1 MSLLVVGSVALDS
14 VETPFG
20 KRENVL
26 GGSAT
31 YFAAA
36 SSLLTRVSVV
46 GVVGDDFPLDE
57 LEFLRKRGVVLD
69 GLEKVPGKT
78 FRWKGKYGFDLNAAQ
93 TLETQL
99 NVFEHFQPKLDAAA
113 RRAERIFL
121 GNIDPELQM
130 RVLDQ
135 AERPRLVCAD
145 TMNYW
150 ISSKRA
156 QLLKLLPR
164 VDVLMVNDS
173 EVRQLAGEPNVMKAA
188 RAAQRMGAKVVVVKR
203 GEYGA
208 LLVEGDGSAGARAE
222 PEGRSIGGEG
232 DGSAGPRVEPEGR
245 SIGGERSF
253 FSPAFPLADVVDPTG
268 AGDSFAGGFLGLL
281 DRLDASDGSSLRQ
294 ATVMGSTIASF
305 TVEQFSLDRLR
316 ALDLPQIR
324 RRFDAFRTLVH
335 FDALPE
341 HVA

>member
-222 PEGRSIGGEG
+222 PEGRSIGGE
-232 DGSAGPRVEPEGR
+232 
-245 SIGGERSF
+245 RSF

-281 DRLDASDGSSLRQ
+281 DRLDATDGSALRQ

>member
-20 KRENVL
+20 RSDDVL
-26 GGSAT
+26 GGSGT

-36 SSLLTRVSVV
+36 ASLLTKVSVV
-46 GVVGDDFPLDE
+46 GVIGDDFPLAD
-57 LEFLRKRGVVLD
+57 LDFLRRRGVDLD

-78 FRWKGKYGFDLNAAQ
+78 FRWRGRYGFDLNTAE

-99 NVFEHFQPKLDAAA
+99 NVFEHFSPRLGPQA

-121 GNIDPELQM
+121 GNIDPELQI

-150 ISSKRA
+150 INSRRPE
-156 QLLKLLPR
+156 LLKLLPR

-173 EVRQLAGEPNVMKAA
+173 EVRQLAGESNVMKAA
-188 RAAQRMGAKVVVVKR
+188 HAAQRMGAKSVVIKR

-208 LLVEGDGSAGARAE
+208 MLVTAE
-222 PEGRSIGGEG
+222 HR
-232 DGSAGPRVEPEGR
+232 
-245 SIGGERSF
+245 F
-253 FSPAFPLADVVDPTG
+253 FAPAFPLTDVVDPTG

-281 DRLDASDGSSLRQ
+281 DRLESGEPTALRQ

-305 TVEQFSLDRLR
+305 TVERFSLDRLR
-316 ALDLPQIR
+316 DLDLGDVR
-324 RRFDAFRTLVH
+324 RRYDAFRHLVH
-335 FDALPE
+335 FDALPDQ
-341 HVA
+341 VG

>member
-1 MSLLVVGSVALDS
+1 
-14 VETPFG
+14 
-20 KRENVL
+20 
-26 GGSAT
+26 
-31 YFAAA
+31 
-36 SSLLTRVSVV
+36 
-46 GVVGDDFPLDE
+46 
-57 LEFLRKRGVVLD
+57 
-69 GLEKVPGKT
+69 
-78 FRWKGKYGFDLNAAQ
+78 
-93 TLETQL
+93 
-99 NVFEHFQPKLDAAA
+99 
-113 RRAERIFL
+113 
-121 GNIDPELQM
+121 M

-208 LLVEGDGSAGARAE
+208 LLVEAEDDGFAGARA
-222 PEGRSIGGEG
+222 
-232 DGSAGPRVEPEGR
+232 EPEGR

-324 RRFDAFRTLVH
+324 RRFDAFRTLVQ

>member
-20 KRENVL
+20 ARENVL

-36 SSLLTRVSVV
+36 ASLLTRVSVV
-46 GVVGDDFPLDE
+46 GVIGEDCPHGD
-57 LEFLRKRGVVLD
+57 LEFLRKRGVSLD
-69 GLEKVPGKT
+69 GLEKVRGKT
-78 FRWKGKYGFDLNAAQ
+78 FRWKGRYGFDLNAAE

-99 NVFEHFQPKLDAAA
+99 NVFEHFSPRLGAEA

-121 GNIDPELQM
+121 GNIDPVLQM
-130 RVLDQ
+130 RVLEQ

-156 QLLKLLPR
+156 ELLKLLPR

-173 EVRQLAGEPNVMKAA
+173 EVRQLAGDSNVIKAS
-188 RAAQRMGAKVVVVKR
+188 RAAQRMGAKAVVVKR

-208 LLVEGDGSAGARAE
+208 LLVT
-222 PEGRSIGGEG
+222 GEH
-232 DGSAGPRVEPEGR
+232 
-245 SIGGERSF
+245 SF
-253 FSPAFPLADVVDPTG
+253 YSPAFPLADVVDPTG

-281 DRLDASDGSSLRQ
+281 DRLDASDPSALRQ

-316 ALDLPQIR
+316 ELDLAQIR
-324 RRFDAFRTLVH
+324 RRFDAFRALVN
-335 FDALPE
+335 FDALPD
-341 HVA
+341 HVG

>member
-20 KRENVL
+20 KRDDVL

-36 SSLLTRVSVV
+36 ASLLTKVSVV
-46 GVVGDDFPLDE
+46 GVVGEDFPLAD
-57 LEFLRKRGVVLD
+57 LDFLRQRGVELD
-69 GLEKVPGKT
+69 GLSSVRGKT
-78 FRWKGKYGFDLNAAQ
+78 FRWRGRYGFDLNAPE
-93 TLETQL
+93 TLDTQL
-99 NVFEHFQPKLDAAA
+99 NVFEHFSPRLGPSA
-113 RRAERIFL
+113 RKAERIFL

-150 ISSKRA
+150 ISSRRA
-156 QLLKLLPR
+156 QLLELLPR
-164 VDVLMVNDS
+164 VDVLMVNDG
-173 EVRQLAGEPNVMKAA
+173 EVRQLAGESNVVKAA
-188 RAAQRMGAKVVVVKR
+188 HAAQRLGAKAVVVKR

-208 LLVEGDGSAGARAE
+208 LLVT
-222 PEGRSIGGEG
+222 GEH
-232 DGSAGPRVEPEGR
+232 
-245 SIGGERSF
+245 SF
-253 FSPAFPLADVVDPTG
+253 FAPAFPLADVRDPTG
-268 AGDSFAGGFLGLL
+268 AGDTFAGGFLGLL
-281 DRLDASDGSSLRQ
+281 DRLDAGDAVALRQ
-294 ATVMGSTIASF
+294 ATVMGCTIASF

-316 ALDLPQIR
+316 ELDLTQVR
-324 RRFDAFRTLVH
+324 QRFAAFRQLVH
-335 FDALPE
+335 FDELPD

>member
-69 GLEKVPGKT
+69 GLEKVAGKT

-188 RAAQRMGAKVVVVKR
+188 RAAQRLGAKVVVVKR

-208 LLVEGDGSAGARAE
+208 LLVEAE
-222 PEGRSIGGEG
+222 S
-232 DGSAGPRVEPEGR
+232 
-245 SIGGERSF
+245 SF

-268 AGDSFAGGFLGLL
+268 AGDTFAGGFLGLL
-281 DRLDASDGSSLRQ
+281 DRLDATDGSALRQ

-305 TVEQFSLDRLR
+305 TVEEFSLDRLR
-316 ALDLPQIR
+316 ALDLSQIR
-324 RRFDAFRTLVH
+324 RRFEAFRTLVH

>member
-20 KRENVL
+20 RRDDVL
-26 GGSAT
+26 GGSGT

-36 SSLLTRVSVV
+36 ASLFTKVSVI
-46 GVVGDDFPLDE
+46 GVVGDDFPLEE
-57 LEFLRKRGVVLD
+57 LDFLRRRGVELD
-69 GLEKVPGKT
+69 GLQKAPGKT
-78 FRWKGKYGFDLNAAQ
+78 FRWRGRYGFDLNTAE

-99 NVFEHFQPKLDAAA
+99 NVFEHFSPSLGPQA

-121 GNIDPELQM
+121 GNIDPELQL

-150 ISSKRA
+150 INSRRA
-156 QLLKLLPR
+156 ELLKLLPH

-173 EVRQLAGEPNVMKAA
+173 EVRQLAGESNVMKAA
-188 RAAQRMGAKVVVVKR
+188 HAAQRMGVKSVVIKR

-208 LLVEGDGSAGARAE
+208 LLVTADQR
-222 PEGRSIGGEG
+222 
-232 DGSAGPRVEPEGR
+232 
-245 SIGGERSF
+245 F
-253 FSPAFPLADVVDPTG
+253 FAPAFPLTDVVDPTG

-281 DRLDASDGSSLRQ
+281 DRLDASDAAGLRQ

-305 TVEQFSLDRLR
+305 TVESFSLDRLR
-316 ALDLPQIR
+316 DLDLGEVR
-324 RRFDAFRTLVH
+324 RRYDAFRHLVH

-341 HVA
+341 QVG